1 MYSPSSTP
9 GRTAAQCALVKRIGQ
24 LFGEPSSLK
33 PCVLGGTLFSSG
45 ILKIMARHNIP
56 TLDAFDEW
64 FGGTQSVFNWVQD
77 FEMELDNA
85 GSWLFRIR
93 KDF

>member
-1 MYSPSSTP
+1 
-9 GRTAAQCALVKRIGQ
+9 
-24 LFGEPSSLK
+24 
-33 PCVLGGTLFSSG
+33 
-45 ILKIMARHNIP
+45 MARHNIP